1 MYLGVSNRLGEVLQ
15 VSTEN
20 LVFDACVCM
29 HDALGKGAHS
39 SKGLEAKPAEQR
51 LGSL

>member
-1 MYLGVSNRLGEVLQ
+1 MYLGVSNRLRKVLQ

-20 LVFDACVCM
+20 LVLDGLVCM
-29 HDALGKGAHS
+29 HDALSKGAYN
-39 SKGLEAKPAEQR
+39 SKGWEAKPAEQR